1 MRNVGN
7 WLSRGSVGR
16 KMEFL
21 RLCKALH
28 RAMQDGIERSIRQ
41 TGVDLT
47 TSQLDVLICI
57 AQGCGRPVN
66 QRDIEEELRLTNPT
80 VTGILKRLERK
91 GFVDRAVGSRDRR
104 YKEVCLTE
112 KSSQL
117 GDRLHPSAQVMLGQ
131 LFRDFSLQEFDE
143 LNRLLRRLVENCRQA
158 VWEEEPGEAL
168 AQAAQAV
175 PACPSGTAR

>member
-1 MRNVGN
+1 MRNVEN

-47 TSQLDVLICI
+47 TSQLDVIICI

-91 GFVDRAVGSRDRR
+91 GFVTRTVGSRDRR
-104 YKEVCLTE
+104 YKEVRLTE
-112 KSSQL
+112 KCARL
-117 GDRLHPSAQVMLGQ
+117 GEQLHPTAEELLGGM
-131 LFRDFSLQEFDE
+131 FDGFTAEEFE
-143 LNRLLRRLVENCRQA
+143 TLNRLLRRLVANCGRMA
-158 VWEEEPGEAL
+158 CEMEAL
-168 AQAAQAV
+168 PPQTAQAPA
-175 PACPSGTAR
+175 ACPSGCAR

>member
-41 TGVDLT
+41 VGVDLT
-47 TSQLDVLICI
+47 TSQLDVIISI

-91 GFVDRAVGSRDRR
+91 GFVTRTVGSRDRR
-104 YKEVCLTE
+104 YKEVRLTE
-112 KSSQL
+112 RCALL
-117 GDRLHPSAQVMLGQ
+117 GERLHPSAQEMLGGMFQ
-131 LFRDFSLQEFDE
+131 GFTQEEFDT
-143 LNRLLRRLVENCRQA
+143 LTQLLRRLVENCKQLSQ
-158 VWEEEPGEAL
+158 EEEAAP
-168 AQAAQAV
+168 AQAV
-175 PACPSGTAR
+175 TACPSGVAR

>member
-1 MRNVGN
+1 
-7 WLSRGSVGR
+7 
-16 KMEFL
+16 MEFL
-21 RLCKALH
+21 RLCKQLH
-28 RAMQDGIERSIRQ
+28 NAMREGIDRSLRQ
-41 TGVDLT
+41 MGADITP
-47 TSQLDVLICI
+47 SQLDVLICI
-57 AQGCGRPVN
+57 AQEGGRPMN
-66 QRDIEEELRLTNPT
+66 QKDIEEQLRLSNPT

-143 LNRLLRRLVENCRQA
+143 LNRLLRRLLENCRQA
-158 VWEEEPGEAL
+158 VWEEEPGETL